1 MSGPGFRTPGSWC
14 RPRRC
19 ATGSGWTS
27 GRNSGTS
34 ASGSGSN
41 PAARIPRLRAR
52 YCLAPC
58 SISRFW
64 LPSFSPTRRWTTGN
78 NVTNYNRSHDPSH
91 VPTGIGPSQTY
102 RANHPEACTLLK
114 MIGSVDWKPY
124 VDTGE
129 ETFLDDMYD
138 KVAAHG
144 AGCLNVT

>member
-1 MSGPGFRTPGSWC
+1 M
-14 RPRRC
+14 
-19 ATGSGWTS
+19 
-27 GRNSGTS
+27 
-34 ASGSGSN
+34 
-41 PAARIPRLRAR
+41 
-52 YCLAPC
+52 
-58 SISRFW
+58 
-64 LPSFSPTRRWTTGN
+64 
-78 NVTNYNRSHDPSH
+78 TNYNRSHDPSH

-144 AGCLNVT
+144 AGCLNVTTRQLFKLRDIKDKLVGKGLL